1 MPNIDLKSQEPN
13 LSSPLNLQ
21 YFCASEQA
29 ISNQQP
35 DEIAESTRT
44 ETTANLAAKK
54 PFLLGTTIL
63 VIATITLYGLG
74 IHQLSN
80 TVTNILQTV
89 VEEVERDYRFIR
101 VF

>member
-13 LSSPLNLQ
+13 LSSPLNLH

-44 ETTANLAAKK
+44 EATANLAAKK
-54 PFLLGTTIL
+54 TFSTRYYDFSYCNYNSL
-63 VIATITLYGLG
+63 
-74 IHQLSN
+74 
-80 TVTNILQTV
+80 
-89 VEEVERDYRFIR
+89 
-101 VF
+101 

>member
-1 MPNIDLKSQEPN
+1 MHN
-13 LSSPLNLQ
+13 LDPKVQYPGRESHLNLN
-21 YFCASEQA
+21 YLSAFEPA

-35 DEIAESTRT
+35 DKLSEPTRT
-44 ETTANLAAKK
+44 EKTANLAEKK
-54 PFLLGTTIL
+54 PCLLGTAIL

-80 TVTNILQTV
+80 TVTNILQTA
-89 VEEVERDYRFIR
+89 VEEVDQDYRFR

>member
-1 MPNIDLKSQEPN
+1 MQNLDTLAQYSC
-13 LSSPLNLQ
+13 LSSRLNLN
-21 YFCASEQA
+21 YCSVSEPV

-35 DEIAESTRT
+35 DELPEPTRT
-44 ETTANLAAKK
+44 ETTANLAENK
-54 PFLLGTTIL
+54 PSLLGTTIL
-63 VIATITLYGLG
+63 VIATITIYGLG

-89 VEEVERDYRFIR
+89 VEEVDQDYRFR

>member
-1 MPNIDLKSQEPN
+1 MQNLDTKAQYSG
-13 LSSPLNLQ
+13 LSSSLNLN
-21 YFCASEQA
+21 YRSVSEPA

-35 DEIAESTRT
+35 DELPEPTRT
-44 ETTANLAAKK
+44 ETTANLAEKK
-54 PFLLGTTIL
+54 PSLLGTTIL
-63 VIATITLYGLG
+63 VIATITLYSLG

-89 VEEVERDYRFIR
+89 VEEVEQDYRFR